1 MSPLIIGLLI
11 VGGVVFAIL
20 LIALLWGVG
29 IYNKLVGLRQH
40 LKDSW
45 SGVDVE
51 LKRRYDLIPNLVETV
66 KGYAKHESDTLE
78 SVIAARNTA
87 VACTGSPAQQAKD
100 EGALI
105 GAMRQLSVVVER
117 YPELKADSQFI
128 NLQGELAETEN
139 RIASTR
145 RLYNGNVREMN
156 NAVQTFPSN
165 IIAGMFSF
173 KSAEYFEIEDA
184 AVREAPKVS
193 FS

>member
-1 MSPLIIGLLI
+1 MSPWI
-11 VGGVVFAIL
+11 IL
-20 LIALLWGVG
+20 LIIVGAVGLVVLLWAIG

-40 LKDSW
+40 LKDAW

-66 KGYAKHESDTLE
+66 KGYATHESETLE

-87 VACTGSPAQQAKD
+87 VASTGSPAQQAKD
-100 EGALI
+100 ENQLI

-117 YPELKADSQFI
+117 YPDLKADTQFI

-139 RIASTR
+139 RIASSR

-156 NAVQTFPSN
+156 NAVQTFPSV
-165 IIAGMFSF
+165 IIAGVFNF
-173 KSAEYFEIEDA
+173 KSAEYFEIKDE

>member
-66 KGYAKHESDTLE
+66 KGYAKHESDTLG

-87 VACTGSPAQQAKD
+87 VASTGSPAQQAKD

-193 FS
+193 FT

>member
-1 MSPLIIGLLI
+1 MSPLVIALL
-11 VGGVVFAIL
+11 VVLGVVVVFG

-87 VACTGSPAQQAKD
+87 VASTGSPAQQAKD
-100 EGALI
+100 ENQLI

-139 RIASTR
+139 RIASCR

-165 IIAGMFSF
+165 IVAGMFSF
-173 KSAEYFEIEDA
+173 KSAEYFEIEDP

-193 FS
+193 F

>member
-1 MSPLIIGLLI
+1 MSPLVIALL
-11 VGGVVFAIL
+11 VLVGVVVVFG

-66 KGYAKHESDTLE
+66 KGYATHEQETLQN
-78 SVIAARNTA
+78 VIAARNTA
-87 VACTGSPAQQAKD
+87 VASTGSPAQQAKD
-100 EGALI
+100 ESALI

-165 IIAGMFSF
+165 IVAGMFSF

>member
-1 MSPLIIGLLI
+1 MSPLIVVLLVI
-11 VGGVVFAIL
+11 VGAIVVIG

-29 IYNKLVGLRQH
+29 IYNKLVALRQH
-40 LKDSW
+40 LKDAW

-66 KGYAKHESDTLE
+66 KGYATHEQETLQN
-78 SVIAARNTA
+78 VIAARNTA
-87 VACTGSPAQQAKD
+87 VASTGSPAQQAKD
-100 EGALI
+100 ESQLI

-117 YPELKADSQFI
+117 YPDLKADGQFI

-165 IIAGMFSF
+165 IIAGMFKF
-173 KSAEYFEIEDA
+173 ESAEYFEIEDA

>member
-1 MSPLIIGLLI
+1 MSPLVIGLL
-11 VGGVVFAIL
+11 VVLGVVVVFG

-66 KGYAKHESDTLE
+66 KGYATHEQETLQN
-78 SVIAARNTA
+78 VIAARNTA
-87 VACTGSPAQQAKD
+87 VASTGSPTQQAKD
-100 EGALI
+100 ESQLI

-156 NAVQTFPSN
+156 NAVQAFPSN
-165 IIAGMFSF
+165 IVAGMFSF
-173 KSAEYFEIEDA
+173 KAAEYFEIEDA

-193 FS
+193 F

>member
-1 MSPLIIGLLI
+1 MSPWI
-11 VGGVVFAIL
+11 IL
-20 LIALLWGVG
+20 LIIVGVVGLVVVLWAVG

-66 KGYAKHESDTLE
+66 KGYASHESETLE
-78 SVIAARNTA
+78 AVIAARNTA
-87 VACTGSPAQQAKD
+87 VESTGSPGQQTKD
-100 EGALI
+100 ENQLI

-117 YPELKADSQFI
+117 YPDLKADTQFI

-139 RIASTR
+139 RIASSR

-156 NAVQTFPSN
+156 NAVQTFPSV
-165 IIAGMFSF
+165 IIAGVFNF
-173 KSAEYFEIEDA
+173 KSAEYFEIQDE

>member
-87 VACTGSPAQQAKD
+87 VASTGSPAQQAKD

-193 FS
+193 FT